1 MSGSHLVLLA
11 ALMQAP
17 APAPAP
23 ESPAQRDARMA
34 WWRDAQFGMFIHW
47 GAYAVP
53 AGTYNGER
61 IRGIG
66 EWIMSR
72 GHIPIPEYEKYVD
85 SCSPPRFGADEWVR
99 IAKDAGMKYV
109 IITSKHHD
117 GFAIFDSKV
126 SSYDIMDATPY
137 KRDVIKA
144 LSEAAHRAGLKFGV
158 YYSIMDWHHPDAQ
171 GPNYPD
177 YNSRTWSNPNF
188 GRYVD
193 TYMKPQL
200 KELLTQYPYID
211 VLWFDGEWI
220 ADWSNEQGRDLY
232 SYVRTIRPSLIVNNR
247 VGHTRQGLS
256 GLNQDGRVGL
266 GDFGTPEQRVPP
278 EGLPG
283 VDWETCMTMNDTWGF
298 KSYDDDWKDTRT
310 LVRTLIDVASKG
322 GNFLLN
328 VGPTA
333 DGLIP
338 APIVSRLS
346 EMGEWMRRNGEAIY
360 GTTAS
365 PYGMPAWGRYTAK
378 PGKVYA
384 VVVGR
389 MELRDVRCP
398 EPGPRDVLVRV
409 AAVGVCGTD
418 LHIFAGHAN
427 YNRDARGRPIPLC
440 DEPQILGHE
449 IAGVVEAAGKEV
461 RDLRPGDR
469 VVVDQGRSCV
479 SEARSPLCEYCASG
493 DSHQCEFYR
502 EHGITGL
509 PGGFAE
515 YLAIPA
521 ANAVRIASD
530 LGAAAALT
538 EPLGCIVHSSDVLIR
553 APARYAVR
561 DGSSRGERVRCV
573 VVCGAGPAGLLWV
586 QYLRNVLG
594 FDGLLLVTEP

>member
-1 MSGSHLVLLA
+1 MSISHLVLLA
-11 ALMQAP
+11 VLAQAP
-17 APAPAP
+17 AP
-23 ESPAQRDARMA
+23 ETPAQRDARMA

-53 AGTYNGER
+53 AGTHKGER
-61 IRGIG
+61 VAGIG

-72 GHIPIPEYEKYVD
+72 AHIPIPEYEEYVH
-85 SCSPPRFGADEWVR
+85 RFNPTRFDADEWVR
-99 IAKDAGMKYV
+99 IAKDAGMKYI

-117 GFAIFDSKV
+117 GFALFDSKV

-137 KRDVIKA
+137 KRDAIKA

-188 GRYVD
+188 GRYVE

-220 ADWSNEQGRDLY
+220 ADWSDERGRDLY

-256 GLNQDGRVGL
+256 GLNSEGHVGL

-298 KSYDDDWKDTRT
+298 KSYDDDWKDSRT

-346 EMGEWMRRNGEAIY
+346 EMGDWMKLNGEAIY
-360 GTTAS
+360 GTTVS
-365 PYGMPAWGRYTAK
+365 PSGMPAWGRYTAK

-384 VVVGR
+384 LVFDWPKDGKLTLAG
-389 MELRDVRCP
+389 MKEKPLR
-398 EPGPRDVLVRV
+398 
-409 AAVGVCGTD
+409 
-418 LHIFAGHAN
+418 
-427 YNRDARGRPIPLC
+427 ARLLADGRPLTVERSDSGFVVQLPAV
-440 DEPQILGHE
+440 PPST
-449 IAGVVEAAGKEV
+449 IASVLELQVGG
-461 RDLRPGDR
+461 
-469 VVVDQGRSCV
+469 
-479 SEARSPLCEYCASG
+479 
-493 DSHQCEFYR
+493 
-502 EHGITGL
+502 GL
-509 PGGFAE
+509 P
-515 YLAIPA
+515 
-521 ANAVRIASD
+521 
-530 LGAAAALT
+530 
-538 EPLGCIVHSSDVLIR
+538 
-553 APARYAVR
+553 
-561 DGSSRGERVRCV
+561 
-573 VVCGAGPAGLLWV
+573 
-586 QYLRNVLG
+586 
-594 FDGLLLVTEP
+594 

>member
-1 MSGSHLVLLA
+1 MSVSHLVLLA
-11 ALMQAP
+11 AMMQAP
-17 APAPAP
+17 AP
-23 ESPAQRDARMA
+23 ETPAQRDARMA

-53 AGTYNGER
+53 AGTHKGER
-61 IRGIG
+61 VAGGAYAVPAGTHKGERVAGIG

-72 GHIPIPEYEKYVD
+72 AHIPIPEYEEYVH
-85 SCSPPRFGADEWVR
+85 RFNPTRFDADEWVR
-99 IAKDAGMKYV
+99 IAKDAGMKYI

-117 GFAIFDSKV
+117 GFALFDSKV

-137 KRDVIKA
+137 KRDAIKA

-188 GRYVD
+188 GRYVE

-220 ADWSNEQGRDLY
+220 ADWSDERGRDLY

-256 GLNQDGRVGL
+256 GLNSEGHVGL

-298 KSYDDDWKDTRT
+298 KSYDDDWKDSRT

-346 EMGEWMRRNGEAIY
+346 EMGDWMKLNGEAIY
-360 GTTAS
+360 GTTVS
-365 PYGMPAWGRYTAK
+365 PSGMPAWGRYTAK

-384 VVVGR
+384 LVFDWPKDGKLTLAG
-389 MELRDVRCP
+389 MKEKPLR
-398 EPGPRDVLVRV
+398 
-409 AAVGVCGTD
+409 
-418 LHIFAGHAN
+418 
-427 YNRDARGRPIPLC
+427 ARLLADGRPLTVERSDSGFVVQLPAV
-440 DEPQILGHE
+440 PPST
-449 IAGVVEAAGKEV
+449 IASVLELQVGG
-461 RDLRPGDR
+461 
-469 VVVDQGRSCV
+469 
-479 SEARSPLCEYCASG
+479 
-493 DSHQCEFYR
+493 
-502 EHGITGL
+502 GL
-509 PGGFAE
+509 P
-515 YLAIPA
+515 
-521 ANAVRIASD
+521 
-530 LGAAAALT
+530 
-538 EPLGCIVHSSDVLIR
+538 
-553 APARYAVR
+553 
-561 DGSSRGERVRCV
+561 
-573 VVCGAGPAGLLWV
+573 
-586 QYLRNVLG
+586 
-594 FDGLLLVTEP
+594 

>member
-1 MSGSHLVLLA
+1 MSVSHLVLLA
-11 ALMQAP
+11 AMMQAP
-17 APAPAP
+17 AP
-23 ESPAQRDARMA
+23 ETPAQRDARMA

-47 GAYAVP
+47 GAYALP
-53 AGTYNGER
+53 AGTHKGER
-61 IRGIG
+61 VAGIG

-72 GHIPIPEYEKYVD
+72 AHIPIPEYEEYVH
-85 SCSPPRFGADEWVR
+85 RFNPTRFDADEWVR
-99 IAKDAGMKYV
+99 IANDAGMKYI

-117 GFAIFDSKV
+117 GFALFDSKV

-137 KRDVIKA
+137 KRDAIKA

-188 GRYVD
+188 GRYVE

-220 ADWSNEQGRDLY
+220 ADWSDERGRDLY

-256 GLNQDGRVGL
+256 GLNSEGHVGL

-298 KSYDDDWKDTRT
+298 KSYDDDWKDSRT

-346 EMGEWMRRNGEAIY
+346 EMGDWMKLNGEAIY
-360 GTTAS
+360 GTTVS
-365 PYGMPAWGRYTAK
+365 PSGMPAWGRYTAK

-384 VVVGR
+384 LVFDWPKDGKLTLAG
-389 MELRDVRCP
+389 MKEKPLR
-398 EPGPRDVLVRV
+398 
-409 AAVGVCGTD
+409 
-418 LHIFAGHAN
+418 
-427 YNRDARGRPIPLC
+427 ARLLADGRPLTVEQSDSGFVVQLPAV
-440 DEPQILGHE
+440 PPST
-449 IAGVVEAAGKEV
+449 IASVLELQVGG
-461 RDLRPGDR
+461 
-469 VVVDQGRSCV
+469 
-479 SEARSPLCEYCASG
+479 
-493 DSHQCEFYR
+493 
-502 EHGITGL
+502 GL
-509 PGGFAE
+509 P
-515 YLAIPA
+515 
-521 ANAVRIASD
+521 
-530 LGAAAALT
+530 
-538 EPLGCIVHSSDVLIR
+538 
-553 APARYAVR
+553 
-561 DGSSRGERVRCV
+561 
-573 VVCGAGPAGLLWV
+573 
-586 QYLRNVLG
+586 
-594 FDGLLLVTEP
+594 

>member
-1 MSGSHLVLLA
+1 
-11 ALMQAP
+11 
-17 APAPAP
+17 
-23 ESPAQRDARMA
+23 
-34 WWRDAQFGMFIHW
+34 MFIHW

-53 AGTYNGER
+53 AGTHKGER
-61 IRGIG
+61 VAGIG

-72 GHIPIPEYEKYVD
+72 AHIPIPEYAEYVH
-85 SCSPPRFGADEWVR
+85 RFNPTRFDADEWVR
-99 IAKDAGMKYV
+99 IAKDAGMKYI

-117 GFAIFDSKV
+117 GFALFDSKV

-137 KRDVIKA
+137 KRDAIKA

-188 GRYVD
+188 GRYVE

-220 ADWSNEQGRDLY
+220 ADWSDERGRDLY

-256 GLNQDGRVGL
+256 GLNSEGHVGL

-298 KSYDDDWKDTRT
+298 KSYDDDWKDSRT

-346 EMGEWMRRNGEAIY
+346 EMGDWMKLNGEAIY
-360 GTTAS
+360 GTTVS
-365 PYGMPAWGRYTAK
+365 PSGMPAWGRYTAK

-384 VVVGR
+384 LVFDWPKDGKLTLAG
-389 MELRDVRCP
+389 MKEKPLR
-398 EPGPRDVLVRV
+398 
-409 AAVGVCGTD
+409 
-418 LHIFAGHAN
+418 
-427 YNRDARGRPIPLC
+427 ARLLADGRPLTVEQC
-440 DEPQILGHE
+440 DSGF
-449 IAGVVEAAGKEV
+449 VVELPAV
-461 RDLRPGDR
+461 PP
-469 VVVDQGRSCV
+469 STI
-479 SEARSPLCEYCASG
+479 ASVLELQVG
-493 DSHQCEFYR
+493 
-502 EHGITGL
+502 GGL
-509 PGGFAE
+509 P
-515 YLAIPA
+515 
-521 ANAVRIASD
+521 
-530 LGAAAALT
+530 
-538 EPLGCIVHSSDVLIR
+538 
-553 APARYAVR
+553 
-561 DGSSRGERVRCV
+561 
-573 VVCGAGPAGLLWV
+573 
-586 QYLRNVLG
+586 
-594 FDGLLLVTEP
+594 